1 MDAIVPSALLFDLD
15 GTLTDS
21 IGLIV
26 HVYRSTVKRFLG
38 REMSYDE
45 VVPVIGRSLLE
56 LFQELSP
63 DRWEEMVAFY
73 RAEYARLADQWV
85 TLYPGIS
92 EMFADL
98 ISREI
103 PLGIV
108 TSKGIDSAGLVLK
121 RFGLDVRLKILVT
134 FEDTA
139 THKPGPEPLLFAA
152 EKLGVAPGSCW
163 YIGDATH
170 DLVAAR
176 AAGMRGLGVLWGPTS
191 REILAPL
198 ADGLLEKPADLG
210 TLLA

>member
-1 MDAIVPSALLFDLD
+1 MNPSALLFDLD

-26 HVYRSTVKRFLG
+26 HCYQRTVQRFLG

-45 VVPVIGRSLLE
+45 VVPVIGRSLFE

-63 DRWEEMVAFY
+63 EHWDEMVAFY
-73 RAEYARLADQWV
+73 RAEYASLAEEWV

-98 ISREI
+98 TPRGI
-103 PLGIV
+103 PLGVV
-108 TSKGIDSAGLVLK
+108 TSKGIDSAGPVLK
-121 RFGLDVRLKILVT
+121 RFGLDSALSILVT

-139 THKPGPEPLLFAA
+139 THKPGPEPLFFAA
-152 EKLGVAPGSCW
+152 KKLGVLPETCW

-170 DLVAAR
+170 DLHAAR
-176 AAGMRGLGVLWGPTS
+176 AAGMRGLGVLWGPTD
-191 REILAPL
+191 RETLAPL
-198 ADGLLEKPADLG
+198 ADFLLETPAGLG
-210 TLLA
+210 TLLT